1 MFGEIRDQ
9 NRFCTVS
16 SAYLTDKKS
25 KQVIAPHFFF
35 ISKLFLY
42 LNYTKSENNYG

>member
-35 ISKLFLY
+35 ISKLLLSLFQ
-42 LNYTKSENNYG
+42 